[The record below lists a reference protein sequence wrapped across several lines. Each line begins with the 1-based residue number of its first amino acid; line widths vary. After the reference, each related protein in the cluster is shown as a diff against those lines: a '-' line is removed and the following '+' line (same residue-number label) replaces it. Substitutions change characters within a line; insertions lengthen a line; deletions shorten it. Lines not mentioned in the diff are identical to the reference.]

1 MMTRITSYLYDDLA
15 EARRAV
21 EALQNAGFSDSEVS
35 IVSRAGD
42 GTVTDERTQSSGA
55 VTGAEVG
62 GAVGVGAGILTA
74 LGVMAIP
81 GIGPLVGA
89 GMLATTIV
97 TGTGGVLAGG
107 LVGALTDFGI
117 DEADADVYA
126 EGIRRGS
133 SLVTV
138 TTSDDRLPEADG
150 ILRQYA
156 PVDTVR
162 RRDEYT
168 QAGWRGSNENAN
180 LSDQNETPRNRS
192 GTYR

>member
-1 MMTRITSYLYDDLA
+1 MSRVTSYLYDD
-15 EARRAV
+15 RAQAHQAV
-21 EALQNAGFSDSEVS
+21 TALESAGFSDNEVS
-35 IVSRAGD
+35 IVSRAAD
-42 GTVTDERTQSSGA
+42 GTVTDETSHSSGA
-55 VTGAEVG
+55 ATGAEVG
-62 GAVGVGAGILTA
+62 GIVGVGAGILTA

-89 GMLATTIV
+89 GMLATTIA

-138 TTSDDRLPEADG
+138 TTSDDRLSQADG

-162 RRDEYT
+162 RRDEYS
-168 QAGWRGSNENAN
+168 QAGWRGSSENAN
-180 LSDQNETPRNRS
+180 FASQDDENKRNRS

>member
-1 MMTRITSYLYDDLA
+1 MTRITSYLYDDRA
-15 EARRAV
+15 QAHQAV
-21 EALQNAGFSDSEVS
+21 EALESAGFSDSEVS
-35 IVSRAGD
+35 IVTRATD
-42 GTVTDERTQSSGA
+42 GTVTHESSHTPGA

-62 GAVGVGAGILTA
+62 GVVGVGAGILAA

-97 TGTGGVLAGG
+97 TGTSGVLAGG
-107 LVGALTDFGI
+107 LVGALTDYGI

-138 TTSDDRLPEADG
+138 TTSDDRLSEADG
-150 ILRQYA
+150 ILRQFA

-162 RRDEYT
+162 RRDEYA
-168 QAGWRGSNENAN
+168 QSGWRGSNENSN
-180 LSDQNETPRNRS
+180 LADQDEPRRNRS
-192 GTYR
+192 GTSR

>member
-138 TTSDDRLPEADG
+138 TTSDDRLSEADG

-162 RRDEYT
+162 RRDEYA
-168 QAGWRGSNENAN
+168 QAGWRGLNENAN
-180 LSDQNETPRNRS
+180 LSDQNENRRNRS
-192 GTYR
+192 GTSR

>member
-1 MMTRITSYLYDDLA
+1 MTRVTSYLYDDA
-15 EARRAV
+15 KQARNAV
-21 EALQNAGFSDSEVS
+21 QALESAGFSDGEIS
-35 IVSRAGD
+35 IVARAED
-42 GTVTDERTQSSGA
+42 GTVTNDNSESSGA

-62 GAVGVGAGILTA
+62 GVVGVGAGILTA

-89 GMLATTIV
+89 GMLATAIV

-117 DEADADVYA
+117 DEVDADVYA
-126 EGIRRGS
+126 EGIRRGN

-138 TTSDDRLPEADG
+138 TTSDDRLSEADG

-156 PVDTVR
+156 PVDTVS

-168 QAGWRGSNENAN
+168 RDGWRGSSEEADFSN
-180 LSDQNETPRNRS
+180 QNEKRPDRS